1 MGGIGKVY
9 PAHFLTMFPML
20 VKCLIFSGCVFLI
33 PIGCI
38 ASDDATPP
46 GFLEGH
52 LKIISPREVEPS
64 DAMPRQSVTAET
76 YAEYPLIVLSQDGQK
91 QIARLTADGNGSYRV
106 ALPRGAYVL
115 DVQDR
120 AVRHLRARSQ
130 PFSVVSNQTVHVD
143 MNVIIGFAGI
153 RP

>member
-9 PAHFLTMFPML
+9 PAYLFVFMLLPFKYLVSALVTFLL
-20 VKCLIFSGCVFLI
+20 VYS
-33 PIGCI
+33 
-38 ASDDATPP
+38 ASINAAEQ

-52 LKIISPREVEPS
+52 MKIIFGMAVEPS
-64 DAMPRQSVTAET
+64 DEMPRQTVTAEK

-91 QIARLTADGNGSYRV
+91 EIARVTADGNGNYR
-106 ALPRGAYVL
+106 ATLPSGNYIL

-120 AVRHLRARSQ
+120 AAKRLRARPQ